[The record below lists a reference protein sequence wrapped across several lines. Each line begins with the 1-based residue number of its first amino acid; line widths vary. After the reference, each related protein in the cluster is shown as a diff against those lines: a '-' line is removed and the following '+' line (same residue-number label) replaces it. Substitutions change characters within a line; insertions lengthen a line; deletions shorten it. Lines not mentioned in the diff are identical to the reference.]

1 MKSTKMI
8 AMLAV
13 GGLLALAP
21 ALLAA
26 DTNTPPP
33 ASTPPAGGPPAG
45 GPPGGGMRRGGF
57 GFNIEQLTTNLSLTA
72 DQIPK
77 VQAVLDDQRKKM
89 TDLMQQGS
97 SLSQDDR
104 RTQVQAIRADV
115 TAKMKGI
122 LTDDQFAKYQKI
134 RPTGGRRP
142 GGGGGNG
149 APPAGAPPAGAPPQ
163 N

>member
-21 ALLAA
+21 ALIAA
-26 DTNTPPP
+26 DTNTPP

-89 TDLMQQGS
+89 TDLMQQAS
-97 SLSQDDR
+97 SLSQEDR

-122 LTDDQFAKYQKI
+122 LTDDQFAKYQKM
-134 RPTGGRRP
+134 RPGNRRP
-142 GGGGGNG
+142 GGGGNG
-149 APPAGAPPAGAPPQ
+149 APPAGAPPQ
-163 N
+163 T